1 MRAVAEVYFDP
12 DVYIVEEGNI
22 TTLTVKTNV
31 TISKRFIVLVN
42 TLDDSAISMYCICM
56 LAALETVHETQH
68 DHGLWLMHTIISICV
83 NIVP

>member
-1 MRAVAEVYFDP
+1 MHAVAGVYFDS

-22 TTLTVKTNV
+22 TTLIVKTNV

-56 LAALETVHETQH
+56 LAALETVHATQH
-68 DHGLWLMHTIISICV
+68 DHGLLLSLFV
-83 NIVP
+83 